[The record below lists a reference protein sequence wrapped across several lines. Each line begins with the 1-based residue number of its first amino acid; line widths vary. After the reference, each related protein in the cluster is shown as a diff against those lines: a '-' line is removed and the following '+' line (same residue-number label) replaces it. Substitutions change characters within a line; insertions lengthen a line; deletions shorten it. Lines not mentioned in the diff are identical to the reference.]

1 MNKKELY
8 KVTITD
14 EDGKVV
20 LEVESDCIIAAI
32 SDPSKSKEGATA
44 IHSVYMANCTGVT
57 IVKAFRAIGTIRRN
71 AVAKPPSLGI
81 ALAIECLGD
90 LAKECGVDLS
100 DSDADEAGKK
110 LEE

>member
-44 IHSVYMANCTGVT
+44 IHSVYMANCTGT
-57 IVKAFRAIGTIRRN
+57 KRFT
-71 AVAKPPSLGI
+71 
-81 ALAIECLGD
+81 ALSAPNTAQKSASSC
-90 LAKECGVDLS
+90 S
-100 DSDADEAGKK
+100 T
-110 LEE
+110 